1 MVLIRIVHGP
11 GTAPLHDTDDG
22 AREALGQCPVGVGT
36 VKGGGKVRRE
46 RLEVNHIEK
55 PKIG

>member
-22 AREALGQCPVGVGT
+22 AREALRQCPVGVGT
-36 VKGGGKVRRE
+36 VKGGEVRRE

-55 PKIG
+55 PNIG

>member
-1 MVLIRIVHGP
+1 MVLIRTVHGP
-11 GTAPLHDTDDG
+11 GAAPLHDTDDG
-22 AREALGQCPVGVGT
+22 AREALRQCPVGVGT
-36 VKGGGKVRRE
+36 VKGEVRQE

>member
-22 AREALGQCPVGVGT
+22 AREALRQCPVGVGT
-36 VKGGGKVRRE
+36 VKGGGEART
-46 RLEVNHIEK
+46 
-55 PKIG
+55 IGGQSH